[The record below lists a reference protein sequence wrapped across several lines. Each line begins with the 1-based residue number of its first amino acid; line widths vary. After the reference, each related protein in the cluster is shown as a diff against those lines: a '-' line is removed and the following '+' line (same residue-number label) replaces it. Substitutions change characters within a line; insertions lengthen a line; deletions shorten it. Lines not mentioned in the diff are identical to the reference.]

1 MVELP
6 WLSEAYGLV
15 ASGAGGLGSMCY
27 ARFPFASELLVL
39 VSVSSLGCGASRFAC
54 EAFVFVAV
62 SFVGLNELR
71 TSSERADSQAHGGYH
86 LPWLVLRA

>member
-6 WLSEAYGLV
+6 WLSEVYGLV

-27 ARFPFASELLVL
+27 AYRPFVSELLVL
-39 VSVSSLGCGASRFAC
+39 VSVSSLGCCASRFAY

-62 SFVGLNELR
+62 SFVGLDEFR
-71 TSSERADSQAHGGYH
+71 ASSEGADS
-86 LPWLVLRA
+86 

>member
-6 WLSEAYGLV
+6 LLSEVYGLV

-27 ARFPFASELLVL
+27 ALLPFVSELLVL
-39 VSVSSLGCGASRFAC
+39 VSVSSLGCGASCFVY

-62 SFVGLNELR
+62 SFVWLNELR

-86 LPWLVLRA
+86 LP